1 MSSAAPL
8 STVGEE
14 KLKTE
19 RIADG
24 DTTCVRFDG
33 VMDESFEGK
42 RLASSIRSK
51 NVILDMGRVLKISS
65 FGIREWSEFVG
76 QLMRTAENI
85 YLIECTAKVMDQVN
99 MVAGFVGKARIVS
112 FYGPYRCDH
121 CDIDQDVVFRVDRDG
136 PSIRAFE
143 PPEHLCSSCA
153 RPMFFDEDPGSFF
166 STVAQQPQFDLARG
180 IPEFLAARL
189 NYDISGGNRR
199 LQIDKYVEGSN
210 TYLRFSGN
218 LDGAFSSEKVAE
230 GLEGHVVV
238 DVSGLGGVDIAG
250 AAEWRNFTTLAR
262 GGAQR
267 LYLLDCPPV
276 LLERL
281 PRTED
286 LGDEVISF
294 TMPYNCPSCSTTTSE
309 IVDVAE
315 HYDILKFA
323 TPPEMKCG
331 NCKKASVC
339 AAQESL
345 LSRLRDLQKPTA
357 DGKLRAFIKTARKRK
372 PALKAG
378 EAEQAAMVAGKK
390 TIALVSV
397 SLTAVLAAAGL
408 MIYNA
413 REQSDTENQLKK
425 ATEKIDELV
434 KSEKMEKPSWVTFD
448 NEFSA
453 VCSPEIG
460 QMVCVGSSSY
470 LGTLEEAKDQARN
483 VTLEGVARALA
494 VNITADAFEEH
505 VRPLYSD
512 NRQRLLTAFEKA
524 SSDRESEEYK
534 DVVKQIADIRRRAA
548 NAIVASSNDNVP
560 TQHAGLYWEKYDD
573 KAGKEEFRVYTRFVI
588 TTAAERNMLRIYT
601 EEEQVAGGKVLTGF
615 PLLAWSHEDFE
626 GGVLVTE
633 ATGSLK
639 AAGNDS
645 LILNVDGQDVVSTTD
660 FAKAMKPG
668 ASLGIANPMKS
679 EASDGDAAEE
689 QGGAPDAAAE

>member
-19 RIADG
+19 RISDG

-42 RLASSIRSK
+42 RLAASIRSK
-51 NVILDMGRVLKISS
+51 NVVLDMGRIMKISS

-76 QLMRTAENI
+76 VLMRSAENI

-99 MVAGFVGKARIVS
+99 MVAGFIGKARIVS

-121 CDIDQDVVFRVDRDG
+121 CDLDQDVVFRVDRDG
-136 PSIRAFE
+136 PAIRSFE
-143 PPEHLCSSCA
+143 PPEHLCPSCA
-153 RPMFFDEDPGSFF
+153 RPQFFDEDPTSFF

-180 IPEFLAARL
+180 VPEFLAAKL
-189 NYDISGGNRR
+189 NYDITGGNRR

-210 TYLRFSGN
+210 TYLRLSGN

-315 HYDILKFA
+315 HYEILKFA
-323 TPPEMKCG
+323 TPPEMRCG
-331 NCKKASVC
+331 NCKKSSVC

-357 DGKLRAFIKTARKRK
+357 DAKLRAFIKTARKRK
-372 PALKAG
+372 PATKAG
-378 EAEQAAMVAGKK
+378 ENAHAGMVAGKK
-390 TIALVSV
+390 TIALVV
-397 SLTAVLAAAGL
+397 ASLSAVLAAAGL

-413 REQSDTENQLKK
+413 TEQSDTEAQLQEATAEIKK
-425 ATEKIDELV
+425 LV
-434 KSEKMEKPSWVTFD
+434 DSEKMEKPPWITSSNV
-448 NEFSA
+448 FSA
-453 VCSPEIG
+453 RCVNEIG
-460 QMVCVGSSSY
+460 AMVCVGSSSY
-470 LGTLEEAKDQARN
+470 QGSLDDAKEQARH
-483 VTLEGVARALA
+483 VTMEAVA
-494 VNITADAFEEH
+494 
-505 VRPLYSD
+505 
-512 NRQRLLTAFEKA
+512 
-524 SSDRESEEYK
+524 ES
-534 DVVKQIADIRRRAA
+534 
-548 NAIVASSNDNVP
+548 
-560 TQHAGLYWEKYDD
+560 
-573 KAGKEEFRVYTRFVI
+573 
-588 TTAAERNMLRIYT
+588 
-601 EEEQVAGGKVLTGF
+601 
-615 PLLAWSHEDFE
+615 
-626 GGVLVTE
+626 
-633 ATGSLK
+633 
-639 AAGNDS
+639 
-645 LILNVDGQDVVSTTD
+645 
-660 FAKAMKPG
+660 
-668 ASLGIANPMKS
+668 
-679 EASDGDAAEE
+679 
-689 QGGAPDAAAE
+689 